1 MNPRRTVVKDNCEQS
16 TPPDLLTGQCRK
28 TPSRSWTVR
37 RTRILRG
44 FVILWLLE
52 AGESFMAGMRSFFDV
67 DERLKRLTGLTA
79 EQTAEK
85 ALRHFISLIAREK
98 AST

>member
-1 MNPRRTVVKDNCEQS
+1 M
-16 TPPDLLTGQCRK
+16 
-28 TPSRSWTVR
+28 
-37 RTRILRG
+37 
-44 FVILWLLE
+44 ILWLLE